1 MNMNV
6 NLSFATIRKMLTNF
20 LERFHVVMFVVVIL
34 GGLTVVILLLNNVIL
49 TSSEAGDYV
58 PNSNSASFDEAT
70 IKRIEQLKTRNEAS
84 DQLDLSHGRT
94 NPFAE

>member
-1 MNMNV
+1 MNV
-6 NLSFATIRKMLTNF
+6 NLSLTAIRKTLTNF
-20 LERFHVVMFVVVIL
+20 LERFHVVIFVVVIL
-34 GGLTVVILLLNNVIL
+34 GGLTIVILLLNNVIL

-58 PNSNSASFDEAT
+58 PDSNSASFDQAT
-70 IKRIEQLKTRNEAS
+70 IDRIEQLKTRDEAS